1 MEADRADGPLEW
13 DGLERK
19 HDFCG
24 HAKAQS
30 RDVVVVVVE
39 RRSSTLRTVHSSLHI
54 MILILP
60 EEDAGMWRTDQP
72 DIVFNIHRCRDADR
86 EIRNRYTVE
95 ANA

>member
-30 RDVVVVVVE
+30 RDE
-39 RRSSTLRTVHSSLHI
+39 AKLNFTYSPFIFAYYDINIARRRRGD
-54 MILILP
+54 M
-60 EEDAGMWRTDQP
+60 EDRSA
-72 DIVFNIHRCRDADR
+72 
-86 EIRNRYTVE
+86 
-95 ANA
+95 